1 MPQSKKQNAD
11 RPQVGSE
18 QAVTPTPKRR
28 GRPPKPPMPYDGPC
42 FGLTKAQIID
52 VPLDEIDLDD
62 TTFELRV
69 TLKPELL
76 MDSIRTHGVQMPVVL
91 RDHPAKKDRFQ
102 IVCGF
107 RRTTAAK
114 LAGLG
119 SVPAVVRALTD
130 EEAHILA
137 YSENENRKTL
147 SDLDR
152 ANGVAKLR
160 QAGKRQEE
168 VARLYRLSER
178 QVRRLEELL
187 AYPEVIKKAIDDA
200 ESGVTTTHATVL
212 MQAMRRYGAKFE
224 VGTWVGQIR
233 RKARSV
239 EQLRSDIREQM
250 EGGQRRRRA
259 LVRRLGDRVSFNVA
273 TIKSATEAGRRDAV
287 ERLRELIKEINA

>member
-1 MPQSKKQNAD
+1 MTKSKKNAVPP
-11 RPQVGSE
+11 RTSSE
-18 QAVTPTPKRR
+18 QTAVPAPKRR
-28 GRPPKPPMPYDGPC
+28 GRPPKPPMPYDGPS
-42 FGLTKAQIID
+42 FGLTKAEILD
-52 VPLDEIDLDD
+52 VPLEQIDLAD

-76 MDSIRTHGVQMPVVL
+76 VDSIKTHGVQTPVVL
-91 RDHPAKKDRFQ
+91 REHPAKKGLHQ

-114 LAGLG
+114 MAGLT
-119 SVPAVVRALTD
+119 SVPAVVRKLTD

-137 YSENENRKTL
+137 YTENENRKTL

-160 QAGKRQEE
+160 QAGKTQEQ
-168 VARLYRLSER
+168 VAQLFRLSDR

-187 AYPEVIKKAIDDA
+187 AYPDVIKRAVDDA
-200 ESGVTTTHATVL
+200 ESGLTTTHATVL
-212 MQAMRRYGAKFE
+212 MQAARKYGAKFE

-239 EQLRSDIREQM
+239 EQLRSDIRQQM
-250 EGGQRRRRA
+250 EGGQRWRRA
-259 LVRRLGDRVSFNVA
+259 LIRRVGDRVMFNVA
-273 TIKSATEAGRRDAV
+273 TIKGASEAGRRDAV
-287 ERLRELIKEINA
+287 ERLRELIKEMSA